1 MDAQV
6 DYIALV
12 ETARRGNRESLNKLA
27 EIARE
32 RLRVYVYRLTLQ
44 EDLTQEIVQE
54 SLLEMCKVLGK
65 LKRADRFWSWLYGI
79 ATNKLRRHYRTER
92 ALRNASAHEER
103 RRGPMKERQ
112 GGLENLV
119 GQELKQIVSGA
130 MRKLRTRHKA
140 VLVMRCYDEMS
151 YAEIAESMNCS
162 EFSSRML
169 FMRAKRALQKEL
181 SRNGFSKGSLLA
193 ALVVFGKI
201 TAPSKAAAAQLT
213 VPAATLKVGL
223 LAGVVGVATTKTAIV
238 SMTAAGAL
246 AVGSVVTDVGPS
258 RFLGIGSEAAPTAQ
272 IVSPLATLNGGPQK
286 YYYYFPD
293 GPGGAVILR
302 AEPKAKAG
310 KLTRRILQN
319 AEGNYNFQGNL
330 VHINNHRA
338 WSEDLSVLRLPT
350 DGSQLRASLAR
361 SEGAYTGPEPVSA
374 RGENLLVSVER
385 GDPSAGQP
393 WVVHHENVLEEDY
406 FQSDWLAGAK
416 TVDRRDAMHYRGWT
430 YFRVD
435 GQINGADVRGTG
447 RIPFVYDSAAE
458 HGAWLRLRIGE
469 ELTVADTGRSAY
481 IADAKGTVLS
491 KHAGGSFFKGL
502 ARPWMGLHAID
513 TVRRD
518 AANRGGRFETALS
531 VDGSDVE
538 ITIVS
543 GQSRLVYT
551 IDLERDLIE
560 KIAFFAED
568 APAGYLE
575 FEYLQELENAGTEFA
590 APRATSHRMSL
601 SADQGMLWLVRLA
614 DGTLGR

>member
-1 MDAQV
+1 MDGQV

-12 ETARRGNRESLNKLA
+12 ETARRGDRESLNKLA

-54 SLLEMCKVLGK
+54 SLLEMCRVLGK
-65 LKRADRFWSWLYGI
+65 LKRTDRFWSWLYGI

-92 ALRNASAHEER
+92 ALQNAAAHEER

-119 GQELKQIVSGA
+119 GQELKQIISGA

-151 YAEIAESMNCS
+151 YAEIAESMGCS

-201 TAPSKAAAAQLT
+201 TSPSKAAAAQLT

-223 LAGVVGVATTKTAIV
+223 LAGMVGVATTKTALV

-246 AVGSVVTDVGPS
+246 AVGAAVTDFAPS
-258 RFLGIGSEAAPTAQ
+258 RFLGFGSSSAGRAQ

-293 GPGGAVILR
+293 GPGGAVTLR
-302 AEPKAKAG
+302 AEPKAGAG
-310 KLTRRILQN
+310 KLERRVLQN
-319 AEGNYNFQGNL
+319 AEGNYNVQGNL

-338 WSEDLSVLRLPT
+338 WSEDLSVMRLPT
-350 DGSQLRASLAR
+350 DSLKLRAFLA
-361 SEGAYTGPEPVSA
+361 ECDGAYTGPEPVSV
-374 RGENLLVSVER
+374 RGEDLLVSIER
-385 GDPSAGQP
+385 DDDSTGRP
-393 WVVHHENVLEEDY
+393 WVVRHENVLEEDY
-406 FQSDWLAGAK
+406 FQIDALVGARL
-416 TVDRRDAMHYRGWT
+416 VDHRDAMHTRGWT
-430 YFRVD
+430 YFRVN
-435 GQINGADVRGTG
+435 GQINGQNVQGTG
-447 RIPFVYDSAAE
+447 RIPFVNANVTD
-458 HGAWLRLRIGE
+458 HGPWLRLRVADE
-469 ELTVADTGRSAY
+469 VTVVDTGRSAY
-481 IADAKGTVLS
+481 VADAEGTVLN
-491 KHAGGSFFKGL
+491 KYAGGSFFKGL
-502 ARPWMGLHAID
+502 GRPWMGLHAID

-518 AANRGGRFETALS
+518 AAGQSVRFETALS
-531 VDGSDVE
+531 ADGTDVE
-538 ITIVS
+538 ITAVK
-543 GQSRLVYT
+543 GQTKLVYT
-551 IDLERDLIE
+551 IDLEVDVIE
-560 KIAFFAED
+560 KIAFFVEE
-568 APAGYLE
+568 APVGFLE
-575 FEYLQELENAGTEFA
+575 FEYLQEVENAGREFA
-590 APRATSHRMSL
+590 APRARDLRMSR
-601 SADQGMLWLVRLA
+601 SSDQGMLWLVRLA
-614 DGTLGR
+614 NGTLGR